1 MIYHILTFRTGAY
14 IIERKMVMENKE
26 HFGALTE
33 RMQAFREEVLDE
45 KPYIDAERALLATEA
60 YEQNKNQPKVMQRAL
75 MLKNILANMSVYIED
90 RTLIAGNQATKNC
103 NAPIFPEYT
112 MKFVMDEL
120 DKFEKRD
127 GDVFYITEET
137 KEQLRSIAPF
147 WENNNLRAKG
157 EALLPDEV
165 SVFME
170 TGVFGMEGKLNAGDA
185 HLAVNYGKM
194 LSEGLIGYEQRTRDL
209 KASLDLTDPASID
222 KYVFYKAV
230 LIVIGAVRQFA
241 ARYAKLAE
249 NLAAKEPDAK
259 RKAELLEMA
268 RICAKVPYEPAESFR
283 EAVQAVWFIQLILQ
297 IESNGHSLSYGRF
310 DQYMF
315 PYYKKDMD
323 AGKIAQEEALE
334 LLTCLWIKTLT
345 VNKIR
350 SQAHTLSSAG
360 SPMYQNVT
368 IGGQT
373 TDKKDAVND
382 LSFLVLKSVA
392 QTRLTQPNLTVRYH
406 KNLNKAFFDECV
418 EVMKLGFGMPALNN
432 DEIIIPSFIRWGV
445 KEEDAYNYSA
455 IGCVET
461 AVPGKWG
468 YRCTGMSYINFPR
481 VLLCAMNNGVDM
493 TSGKRFTKGHGYFKD
508 MESYEELLSA
518 WDKTVREMTR
528 YSVIVE
534 NAIDKASERD
544 VPDIL
549 CSALTDDCIGRG
561 KTIKEGGAVY
571 DFISGLQVGIANMA
585 DSLAAIKKLV
595 FEEKKLTTGELWD
608 AILDDF
614 QSPESKRIQDM
625 LIHEAPKYGND
636 DDYVDNLV
644 VEAYD
649 SYLDEIK
656 KYPNTRY
663 QRGPIGGIR
672 YGGTSSISANV
683 GQGVGTMATPDG
695 RHAHEPLAEGCS
707 PAHNADK
714 NGPTAVFKSVAKL
727 PTEKITGGVL
737 LNQKMTPQILAK
749 EENKQKL
756 EMLIATFFNRLHGY
770 HVQYNIVSR
779 ETLLDAQAHPEKHKD
794 LIVRVAGYSAFF
806 NVLSKATQDDII
818 GRTEQAL

>member
-1 MIYHILTFRTGAY
+1 
-14 IIERKMVMENKE
+14 MENKE
-26 HFGALTE
+26 HFGTLTE
-33 RMQAFREEVLDE
+33 RMKAFREEVLDE
-45 KPYIDAERALLATEA
+45 KPYIDAERAILATQA
-60 YEQNKNQPKVMQRAL
+60 YKENLNQPRVMARAR
-75 MLKNILANMSVYIED
+75 MLKKILENMSIYIEEKS
-90 RTLIAGNQATKNC
+90 LLAGNQATKNC

-112 MKFVMDEL
+112 MEFVLNEL
-120 DKFEKRD
+120 DLFEKRD

-137 KEQLRSIAPF
+137 KQQLREIAPF
-147 WENNNLRAKG
+147 WENNNLRARG

-185 HLAVNYGKM
+185 HLAVHYQRI
-194 LSEGLIGYEQRTRDL
+194 LSDGLKGYEKRVREK
-209 KASLDLTDPASID
+209 KASLDLTDPDSID
-222 KYVFYKAV
+222 KYVFYNAV
-230 LIVIGAVRQFA
+230 LTVLEAVHTFA
-241 ARYAKLAE
+241 LRYSAFAEELAQ
-249 NLAAKEPDAK
+249 KESNAE
-259 RKAELLEMA
+259 RKAELMEIS
-268 RICAKVPYEPAESFR
+268 RICAKVPYEPAGSFR
-283 EAVQAVWFIQLILQ
+283 EAVQSVWFIQLILQ

-310 DQYMF
+310 DQYMY
-315 PYYKKDMD
+315 PYYIKDIRE
-323 AGKIAQEEALE
+323 GKITEAQALE

-345 VNKIR
+345 VNKVR

-373 TDKKDAVND
+373 TEKKDAVNE
-382 LSFLVLKSVA
+382 LSFTVLKSVA

-406 KNLNKAFFDECV
+406 ANINKQFLDECV

-432 DEIIIPSFIRWGV
+432 DEVIIPSFIAWGV

-481 VLLCAMNNGVDM
+481 VLLCAMNNGVDL
-493 TSGKRFTKGHGYFKD
+493 TSQKRFTKGYGYFTE
-508 MESYEELLSA
+508 MQSYEELLAA

-544 VPDIL
+544 VPDVL

-585 DSLAAIKKLV
+585 NSLAAIKKLV
-595 FEEKKLTTGELWD
+595 YEEKKITREQLWN

-614 QSPESKRIQDM
+614 QSPENQKIQEM
-625 LIHEAPKYGND
+625 LINEASKYGND
-636 DDYVDNLV
+636 DDYADKLI

-649 SYLDEIK
+649 SYIDEIR

-672 YGGTSSISANV
+672 YAGTSSISANV
-683 GQGVGTMATPDG
+683 GQGMGTMATPDG
-695 RHAHEPLAEGCS
+695 RNAYEPLAEGCS
-707 PAHNADK
+707 PAHNTDK
-714 NGPTAVFKSVAKL
+714 SGPTAVFKSVSKL

-737 LNQKMTPQILAK
+737 LNQKMTPQMLST

-756 EMLIATFFNRLHGY
+756 ELLIRTFFNRLHGY
-770 HVQYNIVSR
+770 HVQYNIVSK
-779 ETLLDAQAHPEKHKD
+779 ETLIDAQKHPENHKD

-806 NVLSKATQDDII
+806 NVLSKKTQDDII
-818 GRTEQAL
+818 GRTEQSL